1 MNSELTPEN
10 ALQKVNNAYMLLDD
24 IFHKLDNKKLDCAHL
39 SSANEN
45 LTQINKLLYQISTI
59 FEL

>member
-1 MNSELTPEN
+1 MNPDLTTET

-24 IFHKLDNKKLDCAHL
+24 IFHKLDNKKLDSAHL
-39 SSANEN
+39 LSANEN
-45 LTQINKLLYQISTI
+45 LTKVNKLLHQISTI